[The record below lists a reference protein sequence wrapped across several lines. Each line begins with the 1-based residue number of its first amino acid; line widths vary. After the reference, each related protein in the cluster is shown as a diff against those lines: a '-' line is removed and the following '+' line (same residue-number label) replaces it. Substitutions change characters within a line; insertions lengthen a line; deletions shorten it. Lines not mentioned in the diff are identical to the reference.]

1 MNEQEVCVKCI
12 ICAMG
17 ALLDTLQLLMSGAT
31 LDEEGLERFN
41 GALRDAEAA
50 IESARAILQDA

>member
-1 MNEQEVCVKCI
+1 MNEQEFCVKCI
-12 ICAMG
+12 ICGMG
-17 ALLDTLQLLMSGAT
+17 ALLDTLQLLMNGAT